1 MLALPVFHHF
11 GVHAAIGVSLYN
23 GVKTVL
29 LEKWN
34 VGHYFQCI
42 QKYKVSVLVF
52 FWLLLVLYLYIKDQ
66 HIHPYYGAFGQKKII
81 KFTIAQ
87 SIYTVK

>member
-1 MLALPVFHHF
+1 
-11 GVHAAIGVSLYN
+11 
-23 GVKTVL
+23 VL

-66 HIHPYYGAFGQKKII
+66 HIPLLWSLRSEKNNQ
-81 KFTIAQ
+81 
-87 SIYTVK
+87 IYNSTVNIYSQINTMF